1 MVLSYQKDIHAIV
14 RFHITLPIG
23 GLVKVTRSFIVEPLT
38 ETRTET
44 STDIIQTIYFLKN
57 ENEWGSLCI
66 SAAIIGQ
73 FDGGIL
79 KLRTDLSAHCLK
91 YLSNK

>member
-44 STDIIQTIYFLKN
+44 STDIIQTIYFLKMKTS
-57 ENEWGSLCI
+57 GALH
-66 SAAIIGQ
+66 
-73 FDGGIL
+73 L
-79 KLRTDLSAHCLK
+79 
-91 YLSNK
+91 YP

>member
-44 STDIIQTIYFLKN
+44 STDIIQTIYF
-57 ENEWGSLCI
+57 
-66 SAAIIGQ
+66 
-73 FDGGIL
+73 
-79 KLRTDLSAHCLK
+79 
-91 YLSNK
+91 